1 MDHWVATLGH
11 RAGRGFDGSDPPR
24 EGVEPRPPLG
34 RSHPPPFPAIQ
45 RPVAESHTP
54 LPTLGAE
61 APRTRPR
68 SLLPQEHGA
77 WGQLTLP
84 LLSALLLGGATTSAL
99 LLALATVLGFL
110 AHEPWLVLLGHRGAR
125 ARDLEGRRAQRAL
138 WGALAGAAATGL
150 PGAWLAPVQARV
162 ALLVPAML
170 AAAVVAL
177 VLARKE
183 RTIPGELTVVSA
195 LASSGFAVAL
205 AGGAS
210 LPVAAAA
217 TATWVLAFATSVFA
231 VQVVLLTSAARGG
244 RVVARRNA
252 LLVAVL
258 YLAGSAAALAGGLG
272 WVVPAAVSP
281 TAGLSLV
288 VCLGGFSPK
297 QLKTLGWGLVGS
309 TSATLLV
316 LLLLASS

>member
-1 MDHWVATLGH
+1 MQA
-11 RAGRGFDGSDPPR
+11 R
-24 EGVEPRPPLG
+24 
-34 RSHPPPFPAIQ
+34 
-45 RPVAESHTP
+45 
-54 LPTLGAE
+54 
-61 APRTRPR
+61 
-68 SLLPQEHGA
+68 
-77 WGQLTLP
+77 
-84 LLSALLLGGATTSAL
+84 
-99 LLALATVLGFL
+99 LALV
-110 AHEPWLVLLGHRGAR
+110 
-125 ARDLEGRRAQRAL
+125 
-138 WGALAGAAATGL
+138 
-150 PGAWLAPVQARV
+150 
-162 ALLVPAML
+162 VPATL

-231 VQVVLLTSAARGG
+231 VQVVLLTSSARGG
-244 RVVARRNA
+244 QDVSRRNA
-252 LLVAVL
+252 LLVTAL
-258 YLAGSAAALAGGLG
+258 YLAGSAAALAGGLD
-272 WVVPAAVSP
+272 WVVPAAVAP
-281 TAGLSLV
+281 TALLSLL

-316 LLLLASS
+316 LLLLA